1 MHFAL
6 TMLSRSA
13 CIVLVKESNGLVGTL
28 PFELGELTEMRRLA
42 LQRGGLQSSIPTELA
57 SLSKL
62 LVLDIDYNELTGELP
77 IDLFE
82 SWLDMK
88 EFDLNNNRLSGT
100 ISSRIGNMETLK
112 FIQLDNNQFTGT
124 IPTQLGELK
133 ELVFMSLANLE
144 LNGMMPSQV
153 CSNRG
158 NPTDPTDGILAVLI
172 ADCATPNP
180 KVFCECCSGCGV

>member
-1 MHFAL
+1 
-6 TMLSRSA
+6 
-13 CIVLVKESNGLVGTL
+13 
-28 PFELGELTEMRRLA
+28 
-42 LQRGGLQSSIPTELA
+42 
-57 SLSKL
+57 
-62 LVLDIDYNELTGELP
+62 
-77 IDLFE
+77 
-82 SWLDMK
+82 MK

-124 IPTQLGELK
+124 ISTQLGELK

-158 NPTDPTDGILAVLI
+158 NPTDPTDGNLAVLI